1 MSLRQGHGG
10 RLKLCI
16 RIEETIIEIELTPR
30 THELPDLLQSS
41 GRAGVIIGP
50 YAASLH
56 ELSDVDAMQS
66 QSYRTLMQLQ

>member
-1 MSLRQGHGG
+1 MSFSFE
-10 RLKLCI
+10 
-16 RIEETIIEIELTPR
+16 IEETIIEIDLTAR
-30 THELPDLLQSS
+30 THELTDALQSS

-66 QSYRTLMQLQ
+66 QSYRTLMQCSHTVIGR